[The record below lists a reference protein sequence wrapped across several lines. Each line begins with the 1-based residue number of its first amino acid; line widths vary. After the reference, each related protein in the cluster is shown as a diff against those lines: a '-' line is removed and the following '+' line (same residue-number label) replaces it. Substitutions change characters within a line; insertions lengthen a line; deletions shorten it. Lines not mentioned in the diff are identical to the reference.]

1 MEPRT
6 VMVGDTSFGG
16 DDGAD
21 PTPYGGSMAR
31 DIIDDRLLGA
41 LHLRT
46 LTHAGL
52 DHDPVAEHVA
62 LQAGTLEALMAGGY
76 EGDATLG
83 ELLRIGTQGI
93 GTVQSLD
100 GELIVIDGRAFAIRH
115 DGRVD
120 ELAPST
126 RTPFAVVTRFAP
138 TIEFEVDGPL
148 TLSELRAEIDGRT
161 IDAPIVAI
169 RIDGSVCDL
178 RLRSVARQDPP
189 YRTLS
194 EVVDDQSEWSVP
206 SASGTL
212 VGFRFP
218 DSTAGVEVPGH
229 HLHFLSDDL
238 TIGGHVIDITVIEGR
253 VHLDPERDLHVE
265 LPEGMSLGT
274 PGAADRSQ
282 IERIEG
288 GR

>member
-1 MEPRT
+1 MMTDNSWIRICEPDAPST
-6 VMVGDTSFGG
+6 
-16 DDGAD
+16 
-21 PTPYGGSMAR
+21 YGEPMAR

-76 EGDATLG
+76 EGDATLAD
-83 ELLRIGTQGI
+83 LLRIGTQGI

-100 GELIVIDGRAFAIRH
+100 GELIVVDGHAFAIRH
-115 DGRVD
+115 DGRVE

-138 TIEFEVDGPL
+138 TIDFEI
-148 TLSELRAEIDGRT
+148 TTELSLGGLRDA
-161 IDAPIVAI
+161 IDARTSDTPIVAI
-169 RIDGSVCDL
+169 RIDGSMRDL

-189 YRTLS
+189 YRPLS
-194 EVVDDQSEWSVP
+194 EVVTDQSVWSVS

-229 HLHFLSDDL
+229 HLHFLSDDH
-238 TIGGHVIDITVIEGR
+238 TIGGHVIDVTVVAGS

-265 LPEGMSLGT
+265 LPRGMSLGT
-274 PGAADRSQ
+274 PGAADRAA

>member
-1 MEPRT
+1 MKADNSLTDVCRADAPAT
-6 VMVGDTSFGG
+6 YGD
-16 DDGAD
+16 
-21 PTPYGGSMAR
+21 PMAR

-52 DHDPVAEHVA
+52 EHDPVAEHVA

-76 EGDATLG
+76 EGDATLA

-100 GELIVIDGRAFAIRH
+100 GELIVVDGRAFAIRH

-120 ELAPST
+120 ELALT
-126 RTPFAVVTRFAP
+126 IRTPFAVVTRFAP
-138 TIEFEVDGPL
+138 TIDVEISTEL
-148 TLSELRAEIDGRT
+148 NLSELRDAIDERT
-161 IDAPIVAI
+161 PDAPIVAI
-169 RIDGSVCDL
+169 RIDGTMRDL
-178 RLRSVARQDPP
+178 RLRSVARQEPP
-189 YRTLS
+189 YRPLS
-194 EVVDDQSEWSVP
+194 DVVSDQSEWSVP

-229 HLHFLSDDL
+229 HLHFLSDDH
-238 TIGGHVIDITVIEGR
+238 TIGGHVIDVTVVAGR
-253 VHLDPERDLHVE
+253 LQLDPERDLHVE
-265 LPEGMSLGT
+265 LPKGMSLGT
-274 PGAADRSQ
+274 PGATDRAA